1 YDSLGSGELFFNPF
15 FIRRINKNPFNLDDR
30 TYPVDM
36 GTASEQR
43 VLMTIELPAGYA
55 LASKPDD
62 YNMALEN
69 RSGRYLT
76 QTNLSDNVLTF
87 SQLLALN
94 QSTYPPESYFALKE
108 FFSRIIQQEK
118 IDVVLQM

>member
-1 YDSLGSGELFFNPF
+1 
-15 FIRRINKNPFNLDDR
+15 LDDR

-36 GTASEQR
+36 GTASEER
-43 VLMTIELPAGYA
+43 VLMTIKLPATYE
-55 LASKPDD
+55 LKSKPDD

-69 RSGRYLT
+69 KGGRYLMQT
-76 QTNLSDNVLTF
+76 QLSGNTFTF

-94 QSTYPPESYFALKE
+94 HATYPPESYFALKE

-118 IDVVLQM
+118 IDVVLHKPATE